1 MIRFEA
7 ALYAIGTRTLLR
19 LPEDASRA
27 LPSRGQVS
35 VTGTFA
41 GHPLRTVL
49 EPDGEQGHWMNVDE
63 DLRRAAG
70 VDPGDRAVVEVEV
83 TREWPE
89 PAVPEDFARALAA
102 APPAVRD
109 KWDDITPM
117 ARWEW
122 IRWVNETKNPNT
134 RAVRIE
140 KSMSKL
146 GGKHRRPCCFNL
158 AACTDPELARS
169 GRLVAP
175 SDGDPEQRRRP
186 G

>member
-1 MIRFEA
+1 VPIRFDA
-7 ALYAIGTRTLLR
+7 ALSDIGTRTILR
-19 LPEDASRA
+19 LPEVASEA

-35 VTGTFA
+35 VTGTLA
-41 GHPLRTVL
+41 GHAFRTVL
-49 EPDGEQGHWMNVDE
+49 EPDGELGHWMNVDE

-70 VDPGDRAVVEVEV
+70 VGPGCETTVDLEV
-83 TREWPE
+83 TKEWPE

-102 APPAVRD
+102 APRKVRD
-109 KWDDITPM
+109 TWDDITPM

-146 GGKHRRPCCFNL
+146 NGTHRRPCCFNL

-175 SDGDPEQRRRP
+175 GGRSPEGDGS
-186 G
+186 